1 MDLARDYEMHLVGPG
16 LGLFKNWVFIFL
28 YPICWVLDVFEV
40 LAVEVV
46 GESTV
51 FEDFSFE
58 VEVTAFEH
66 VLEDAVEVAKN
77 EVQNLPL
84 KLWLQSY
91 VKFWFLNYTGLEL
104 ELIVVK
110 VLDTWIYLLA

>member
-1 MDLARDYEMHLVGPG
+1 
-16 LGLFKNWVFIFL
+16 
-28 YPICWVLDVFEV
+28 
-40 LAVEVV
+40 
-46 GESTV
+46 
-51 FEDFSFE
+51 
-58 VEVTAFEH
+58 
-66 VLEDAVEVAKN
+66 
-77 EVQNLPL
+77 LPL